1 MLKKTTF
8 NLMTIVILLAGIL
21 VVFTQIS
28 NNHTFAAQSPIE
40 QACSDPKAQ
49 QENPYCKSISTPAT
63 PVENPVT
70 KTIGKA
76 VTLFAIIAGAVA
88 VIWIMYGGFKFI
100 TSDGDSGR
108 IEEARKTI
116 LYGVVG
122 LVVLLSAQV
131 LVTLILNAVT

>member
-1 MLKKTTF
+1 MNIIRK
-8 NLMTIVILLAGIL
+8 TIVFVSVVGLIFLAVGIICPS
-21 VVFTQIS
+21 QK
-28 NNHTFAAQSPIE
+28 TFATAVDD
-40 QACSDPKAQ
+40 ACAQ
-49 QENPYCKSISTPAT
+49 QPDSSFCKTYKTQTDTENPI
-63 PVENPVT
+63 T

-131 LVTLILNAVT
+131 LVTLILNAVTK